1 MKKNILSFITLLAF
15 GGMCLTVTSCKDA
28 ADVKDLKLSQVLS
41 ATDFTMTANADLSV
55 TASWSQMFNADQY
68 ELIVSQDETFADASQ
83 EVYSDIISQ
92 AYTKGK
98 YCTVDIPKL
107 DPETKYYGRVQA
119 LASDG
124 SSADSKYVYAN
135 VTTVAEQIMEVIGK
149 ADIQANSVTIR
160 WTAGEYVKAV
170 EVMDADGDVIK
181 TIEPSDEE
189 IKAGEMIIDDLDAH
203 TTYTIRLVSAVN
215 KTRGRRIFTTLLDLS
230 DATVITAAEG
240 ADGSWVNKVESATA
254 GTVFAFEEGNYKLP
268 SGSSTV
274 KITNNV
280 VLAAKD
286 ITKMPTLY
294 TYFQIDNN
302 ASLYCYY
309 IGLTYDAT
317 ADPDKNQCFVIKS
330 AGTTGSIEVEGCE
343 IEGYPKGL
351 FYLDN
356 NTSGI
361 ISELN
366 ITGSFIRDIECNGG
380 DFLDT
385 RKGGWETL
393 NFKNNTVVNCFKNRA
408 FVRVDVFAS
417 LSNVENNTF
426 YNCGSDANGDSYGI
440 FTNKDAGAV
449 SNFNNNIVEGYKQKR
464 GFNGGRPNA
473 TITASNNVYFGC
485 LNLVEIDPDN
495 TSTNKPTFLDENGQV
510 LSASPFKDAANGDF
524 RLVDPN
530 LRLKQV
536 GASIWYEQDIPEE
549 ESK

>member
-15 GGMCLTVTSCKDA
+15 GGVCLTVTSCKDA

-68 ELIVSQDETFADASQ
+68 ELIVSQDETFSDASQ

-92 AYTKGK
+92 SYTKGD
-98 YCTVDIPKL
+98 YCSVDIPKL

-124 SSADSKYVYAN
+124 SATDSKYVYAN

-160 WTAGEYVKAV
+160 WTAGEFVKAV
-170 EVMDADGDVIK
+170 EVMDVDGEIIQTV
-181 TIEPSDEE
+181 TPTEEE
-189 IKAGEMIIDDLDAH
+189 IEAGEMTIDELDAH

-215 KTRGRRIFTTLLDLS
+215 KTRGRRTFTTLLDLS

-240 ADGSWVNKVESATA
+240 ADGSWVAKVEGAAA
-254 GTVFAFEEGNYKLP
+254 GAVFAFEEGDYKLP
-268 SGSSTV
+268 SGSSSV

-294 TYFQIDNN
+294 TYFEINNN

-330 AGTTGSIEVEGCE
+330 SGTTGSIDVEGCE
-343 IEGYPKGL
+343 IKDYVKGL
-351 FYLDN
+351 FYIDN
-356 NTSGI
+356 TTSAVV
-361 ISELN
+361 SELN
-366 ITGSFIRDIECNGG
+366 ITGCFIHDIICTGG
-380 DFLDT
+380 DFMDT
-385 RKGGWETL
+385 RLGGWETL
-393 NFKNNTVVNCFKNRA
+393 NFKNNTVVNCFDNRA

-426 YNCGSDANGDSYGI
+426 YNCGKDANGDSYGI

-464 GFNGGRPNA
+464 GFNGGRA
-473 TITASNNVYFGC
+473 TATVTASNNVYYSC
-485 LNLVEIDPDN
+485 LNLVTIDPDN
-495 TSTNKPTFLDENGQV
+495 TSSNKPTFLDENGQV
-510 LSASPFKDAANGDF
+510 LSASPFKDAAGGDF

-536 GASIWYEQDIPEE
+536 GASTWYEQDITEE
-549 ESK
+549 